1 MFGNRCDTRWVR
13 VHGSID
19 VGTGLGHDGHACWGF
34 DERHEFVEAALEFLT
49 DGLRAGQR
57 LAYVGSEP
65 VAEQRE
71 RLDPLGD
78 VGALIDSGALQLF
91 ELSDLYRVGEP
102 IDTDTQLAAYLA
114 ATDAALADGY
124 SGLRV
129 AAQVTDLVAEP
140 ETWDAHVRWESAA
153 DRVLSRRSLSA
164 LCGYERVALP
174 AQLLADLA
182 AVHPAANGCAG
193 PASFHLFGDNGG
205 LALTGEVDV
214 FSSETFGRALDFA
227 CDGSEPVSL
236 DLGEL
241 EFIDHR
247 GLEVLAGHT
256 SRLAGEAGCAVQHE
270 PHLVSRLC
278 DILELQL

>member
-1 MFGNRCDTRWVR
+1 

-19 VGTGLGHDGHACWGF
+19 AGSGLGHDGHACWGF
-34 DERHEFVEAALEFLT
+34 DDRQEFVDAALEFLT
-49 DGLRAGQR
+49 DGLRLGQR

-78 VGALIDSGALQLF
+78 VGGLIDSGALQLF

-102 IDTDTQLAAYLA
+102 VDVNAQLAAYLA
-114 ATDAALADGY
+114 ATDAALAHGY

-140 ETWDAHVRWESAA
+140 ETWNAHVRWESAA
-153 DRVLSRRSLSA
+153 DRVLSRQSLAA

-174 AQLLADLA
+174 SQLLADLA
-182 AVHPAANGCAG
+182 TVHPASNGCAG
-193 PASFHLFGDNGG
+193 LAPFHLFGENCG
-205 LALTGEVDV
+205 LALTGEVDL
-214 FSSETFGRALDFA
+214 FSSETLDRALDFA
-227 CDGSEPVSL
+227 CDEGESVLL

-241 EFIDHR
+241 DFIDHR
-247 GLEVLAGHT
+247 GVEILAAHAG
-256 SRLAGEAGCAVQHE
+256 RLAGEGGCTIQHQ

-278 DILELQL
+278 RILELQL

>member
-1 MFGNRCDTRWVR
+1 MRA
-13 VHGSID
+13 HGSID
-19 VGTGLGHDGHACWGF
+19 AGGGLGHDGHACWGF
-34 DERHEFVEAALEFLT
+34 DDRQEFVDAALEFLT
-49 DGLRAGQR
+49 DGLRLGQR

-78 VGALIDSGALQLF
+78 VGGLIDRGGLQLF

-102 IDTDTQLAAYLA
+102 VDTKAQLAAYLA
-114 ATDAALADGY
+114 ATEAALADGY

-129 AAQVTDLVAEP
+129 AAQATDLVAEP
-140 ETWDAHVRWESAA
+140 QARDAHVHWESAA

-164 LCGYERVALP
+164 LCGYERSALP
-174 AQLLADLA
+174 PQLLADLA

-193 PASFHLFGDNGG
+193 PAPFHLFGENGG
-205 LALTGEVDV
+205 VVLAGEVDL
-214 FSSETFGRALDFA
+214 FSSDTLDRALDFA

-241 EFIDHR
+241 DFIDHR
-247 GLEVLAGHT
+247 GLEVLAAHA
-256 SRLAGEAGCAVQHE
+256 SRLTDEGGCAIQHE
-270 PHLVSRLC
+270 PYVVSRLC
-278 DILELQL
+278 ELLELQL